1 MIFQK
6 RLHLLKKNSTDFYK
20 FRLQVQNLQNI
31 CLPFLL
37 IKLRNLKLWI
47 FPREDAGWHLR
58 LTLKLKYFH
67 SLSFLLLSCID
78 LFEWYLRI
86 TRKTKLPNLVRM
98 NTFFL
103 VFLDEHV
110 WLASRFQTGSWP
122 DIKLKLRNVLSI
134 EIFVNSWMNSI
145 YLLIIMLW
153 VISLN

>member
-6 RLHLLKKNSTDFYK
+6 RLHLFKKNSTDFYK

-47 FPREDAGWHLR
+47 FPREDTGWHLR

-78 LFEWYLRI
+78 LFECYLCI
-86 TRKTKLPNLVRM
+86 TRKTQFPNLVRM
-98 NTFFL
+98 NTFSWGGGGISRRTCLTLDFQPDHDRILNLTISNAGYVFFL
-103 VFLDEHV
+103 QRCH
-110 WLASRFQTGSWP
+110 
-122 DIKLKLRNVLSI
+122 
-134 EIFVNSWMNSI
+134 
-145 YLLIIMLW
+145 LLFPLESPMFK
-153 VISLN
+153 